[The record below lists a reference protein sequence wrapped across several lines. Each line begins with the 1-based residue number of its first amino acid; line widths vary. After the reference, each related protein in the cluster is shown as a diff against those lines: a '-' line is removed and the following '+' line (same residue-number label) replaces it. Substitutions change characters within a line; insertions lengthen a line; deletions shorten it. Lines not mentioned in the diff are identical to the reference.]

1 MAREVL
7 TDAQVR
13 SVEDFRTRDGVLAWL
28 ERS

>member
-1 MAREVL
+1 L
-7 TDAQVR
+7 TDAHVR